1 MSERRIRLIKVLF
14 VCLGNICRSPMAEFV
29 FKDIVNKKGLADEF
43 CIDSAATSSYN
54 EMAKEGIHHETKKI
68 LKEMNIPF
76 TEHISR
82 QMKKEDY
89 DKFDYILGMEKENV
103 KNIFK
108 IVGDDKDNK
117 IFRLLDFTENPRD
130 IIDPWYYRNFDSTY
144 YDIEYGCEKFLEY
157 IYEKNKEV

>member
-1 MSERRIRLIKVLF
+1 MIKVLF
-14 VCLGNICRSPMAEFV
+14 ICLGNICRSPMAEFV
-29 FKDIVNKKGLADEF
+29 LKDMVNKKGLSDEF
-43 CIDSAATSSYN
+43 FIDSAATSGYN
-54 EMAKEGIHHETKKI
+54 EMTKEGIHYETKNI

-103 KNIFK
+103 KNILR
-108 IVGDDKDNK
+108 IVGNDKENK
-117 IFRLLDFTENPRD
+117 VFRLLDFTENPRD
-130 IIDPWYYRNFDSTY
+130 IIDPWYYGNFDSTY

-157 IYEKNKEV
+157 ICDEKCK